1 MFAFR
6 EPEQKQR
13 DRRDQAGSGG
23 NRKAGKVLSAI
34 GAGFSFMIRG
44 GGIESGQTQ
53 RTAGQINEGNDPTCV
68 RKFVENDAIN
78 HQRWRESERNNVGER
93 IKFASEWTFMPAQ
106 ARESAIQKI
115 ENERAENKPNGRVE
129 KIRRRICVRALQKR
143 AFQNLERSS
152 EAAKQIS
159 RRH

>member
-1 MFAFR
+1 EPAEHHEGEEQEQRGQNEFPFAEMMFAFR

-53 RTAGQINEGNDPTCV
+53 RTAGQITEDNDLTCDL
-68 RKFVENDAIN
+68 KY
-78 HQRWRESERNNVGER
+78 
-93 IKFASEWTFMPAQ
+93 
-106 ARESAIQKI
+106 
-115 ENERAENKPNGRVE
+115 VE
-129 KIRRRICVRALQKR
+129 K
-143 AFQNLERSS
+143 
-152 EAAKQIS
+152 EAKN
-159 RRH
+159 